1 MKLKFDP
8 LSEQVCCWLA
18 VAQFQNS
25 AFFTSCKNSIE
36 PVPGLRLLHGDHEPR
51 VGVLPHGAGPDSL
64 VSLQHC
70 RNFCVCAY
78 LFPEMRLV
86 FQ

>member
-25 AFFTSCKNSIE
+25 AFLQVVKIQLNLFQDYAYFMVTMN
-36 PVPGLRLLHGDHEPR
+36 
-51 VGVLPHGAGPDSL
+51 L
-64 VSLQHC
+64 VSA
-70 RNFCVCAY
+70 FCLMV
-78 LFPEMRLV
+78 LV
-86 FQ
+86 PILS